1 LTPRYRTIRHTADKA
16 IFAWG
21 RDLPELFENSAYGMF
36 SLIADIR
43 KLKPEMQREIKMK
56 NDQEDYAILLADWLG
71 ELLYIFDAEKI
82 LFCQFKV
89 ESVDEKGVNSIC
101 GGVRV
106 RPDLPWRG
114 SYVKAI
120 TYHRLKIEK
129 KGQLYRATLF
139 FDV

>member
-1 LTPRYRTIRHTADKA
+1 MPRYRTIPHTADKA

-21 RDLPELFENSAYGMF
+21 KDLPELFENSAYGMF
-36 SLIADIR
+36 SLIADIS
-43 KLKPEMQREIKMK
+43 KLKPETQREIKLK
-56 NDQEDYAILLADWLG
+56 NEQEDYTLLLADWLG

-82 LFCQFKV
+82 LFCKFKV
-89 ESVDEKGVNSIC
+89 KSVDEKEVVSLC
-101 GGVRV
+101 GGVRIH
-106 RPDLPWRG
+106 PNLPWRG
-114 SYVKAI
+114 SYVKAV

>member
-1 LTPRYRTIRHTADKA
+1 MPRYRTIRHTADKA
-16 IFAWG
+16 IIAWG

-43 KLKPEMQREIKMK
+43 KLKPEIERQIEMK
-56 NDQEDYAILLADWLG
+56 NDQQDYAILLADWLG
-71 ELLYIFDAEKI
+71 ELLFIFDVEKI

-89 ESVDEKGVNSIC
+89 SSVDEKGVNSLC
-101 GGVRV
+101 GGVRA

-114 SYVKAI
+114 SYVKAV